1 MLFSLY
7 FRLSLI
13 LNLQLSQGPYLPL
26 VNARNSLCNLF
37 WRGPQFRF
45 CRMSI
50 GSSVFYF
57 CLKIF
62 SWFFTKEYSV
72 QSIYED
78 HHLVFF
84 FCFSLFLILF
94 INLCDWIIFSWKLLF
109 DVICF
114 SLYYLP
120 IQISSQMGKLQS
132 HAQTSH

>member
-1 MLFSLY
+1 VLFSLY

-37 WRGPQFRF
+37 WRGLQFRF

-84 FCFSLFLILF
+84 LFLIVSNSVHQFVWLNHLF
-94 INLCDWIIFSWKLLF
+94 MKASIWCDFF
-109 DVICF
+109 FC
-114 SLYYLP
+114 LYYLP